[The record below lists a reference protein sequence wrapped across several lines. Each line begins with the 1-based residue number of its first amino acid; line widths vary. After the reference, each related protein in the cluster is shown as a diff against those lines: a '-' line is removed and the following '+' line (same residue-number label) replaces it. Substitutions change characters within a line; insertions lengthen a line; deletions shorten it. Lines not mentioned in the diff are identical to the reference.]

1 MRANFNMS
9 LTVRGLKVFYI
20 VLLLLF
26 TGIQSMNASIGDA
39 QGPETSDEIP
49 AWPVVVMAS
58 DLMAEVEA
66 VGGEWIPAQYLSSS
80 GKSDFDYSGFLLRPA
95 NAAIVVREDVLKKF
109 IKDNDEIYNRANYE
123 KITPNEFRAMPQNK
137 ILSIMI
143 IKADDGKRSI
153 RVNLNNEG
161 YKQNPLTAIAVDLS
175 LASRV
180 HLLNICDEP
189 IQGK

>member
-9 LTVRGLKVFYI
+9 LTVRGLKAFYI

-26 TGIQSMNASIGDA
+26 TGIQSMNAATDDT
-39 QGPETSDEIP
+39 QGSETSDEIP

-95 NAAIVVREDVLKKF
+95 NAALVIKKDVLDKF
-109 IKDNDEIYNRANYE
+109 IKDDDEIYNRKNYE
-123 KITPNEFRAMPQNK
+123 KITPDELRSMPLNK

-161 YKQNPLTAIAVDLS
+161 YTQNPLTAIAVDLS
-175 LASRV
+175 LASRI
-180 HLLNICDEP
+180 HLMNICGEP
-189 IQGK
+189 IMSN

>member
-1 MRANFNMS
+1 MLANFNMS
-9 LTVRGLKVFYI
+9 STVRGLKVFYI

-26 TGIQSMNASIGDA
+26 SGIPSINATTETTQA
-39 QGPETSDEIP
+39 LETSEETP

-109 IKDNDEIYNRANYE
+109 IKDDDEIYNRANYE
-123 KITPNEFRAMPQNK
+123 KITPDEFRAMPQNK

-153 RVNLNNEG
+153 RVNLNDNG
-161 YKQNPLTAIAVDLS
+161 YNNNPLTAIAVDLS
-175 LASRV
+175 LASRI
-180 HLLNICDEP
+180 HLMNICGEP
-189 IQGK
+189 IMSN

>member
-9 LTVRGLKVFYI
+9 LTARGLKVFYI

-26 TGIQSMNASIGDA
+26 SGIPSINAATDDT
-39 QGPETSDEIP
+39 QGSETSDEIP

-66 VGGEWIPAQYLSSS
+66 VGGEWIPAQFLSSS
-80 GKSDFDYSGFLLRPA
+80 NKPDSYYAGYLLRPA
-95 NAAIVVREDVLKKF
+95 NAALVIKKDVLDKF
-109 IKDNDEIYNRANYE
+109 IKDDDEIYNRKNYE
-123 KITPNEFRAMPQNK
+123 KITPDEFRAMPQNK

-161 YKQNPLTAIAVDLS
+161 YTQNPLTTIAVDLS
-175 LASRV
+175 LASRI
-180 HLLNICDEP
+180 HLMNICGEP
-189 IQGK
+189 IMSN